1 MILPLLRMPWSFE
14 RQELQV
20 QDVSQSETTVW
31 QIWYDIAGPVAIQAG
46 TWQQTSAVVRMWLSN
61 AASREGRV
69 ELRVGQ
75 TGLPV
80 IL

>member
-20 QDVSQSETTVW
+20 QDVGQSETTVW
-31 QIWYDIAGPVAIQAG
+31 QIWYNIADPVAIQAG
-46 TWQQTSAVVRMWLSN
+46 TWQQTSAVVRKWLSN

-75 TGLPV
+75 IGLPV